1 MGLLNKKAS
10 RDLFGNRSR
19 ILTVFLAMVL
29 GTTVFGTFTFTR
41 ELINREIDGEYAAMV
56 PASASVM
63 VDRIDDN
70 LLQLLERH
78 EEISGYEVGASYEL
92 MMIRANGTTKTVRL
106 FSSPDYGQQE
116 INIVTPVGGSFSP
129 EQGEVLI
136 DSDALSVA
144 DARLGDKISIR
155 LSDETVRQ
163 YTITGLVNDLSQHP
177 PSVHDEVYVYVS
189 PETLA
194 DMGLSMNRIDY
205 LLSDNQYDR
214 PHILDVS
221 QTLIHLLQD
230 SGYQVGAIHV
240 SNTPGISMHREEYK
254 GALFITQVFSVVA
267 FLFGCIIMSSLLGTI
282 LSGQIKQIGVLK
294 SIGAKASNVIHSY
307 MSAVSLLV
315 VCNIVVSLPLS
326 YLAARVL
333 SVFFMSLGNMKI
345 RNFAIPPILVLIV
358 CFAGVVV
365 PMVLAFIPV
374 CRGLSISVKD
384 AINSLGTKTQKVK
397 KDKITKLLANKVSRP
412 ILFSLRNAMG
422 NRRRFITNVTMLTL
436 GGLMFI
442 GVMSSIIS
450 INMALSKSISAQV
463 YDYQIVTGLH
473 TEDEA
478 IINAID
484 GHENISDYEI
494 WGITSGQ
501 IIYDSGNTGN
511 SFGFAAVPVNTEL
524 YRPNLMEGRWLE
536 SGDTNAIVVSFEF
549 FGKEPELSLGSYVSF
564 KFAGVVEEFEI
575 VGIIN
580 EIGDSNIYMSR
591 EGYEQFVPDHA
602 QRSSVNIVT
611 HHTGGRRSAMYSRI
625 SEDISENGVS
635 ILQSASK
642 ADKQKILSAHFTT
655 TLISFL
661 VVSIMVVVVAGVGLA
676 TTMNVQV
683 QERTREI
690 GILKSM
696 GASRKQVF
704 SIITAESIYT
714 CLFGFAVC
722 LVLGITF
729 AVLAIQIIGVH
740 ILEIP
745 LSVSLLVIIAA
756 LVIWLAM
763 TFIVGR
769 TASKKAAKRAADLT
783 AKEALAF
790 E

>member
-1 MGLLNKKAS
+1 LGLLNKKAF

-106 FSSPDYGQQE
+106 FSSPNYGQQE

-144 DARLGDKISIR
+144 DARLGDEISIR

-315 VCNIVVSLPLS
+315 VCNRP
-326 YLAARVL
+326 
-333 SVFFMSLGNMKI
+333 
-345 RNFAIPPILVLIV
+345 
-358 CFAGVVV
+358 
-365 PMVLAFIPV
+365 
-374 CRGLSISVKD
+374 
-384 AINSLGTKTQKVK
+384 
-397 KDKITKLLANKVSRP
+397 ANKS
-412 ILFSLRNAMG
+412 
-422 NRRRFITNVTMLTL
+422 
-436 GGLMFI
+436 
-442 GVMSSIIS
+442 
-450 INMALSKSISAQV
+450 QV
-463 YDYQIVTGLH
+463 
-473 TEDEA
+473 
-478 IINAID
+478 
-484 GHENISDYEI
+484 EI
-494 WGITSGQ
+494 
-501 IIYDSGNTGN
+501 
-511 SFGFAAVPVNTEL
+511 
-524 YRPNLMEGRWLE
+524 
-536 SGDTNAIVVSFEF
+536 
-549 FGKEPELSLGSYVSF
+549 
-564 KFAGVVEEFEI
+564 
-575 VGIIN
+575 
-580 EIGDSNIYMSR
+580 
-591 EGYEQFVPDHA
+591 
-602 QRSSVNIVT
+602 
-611 HHTGGRRSAMYSRI
+611 
-625 SEDISENGVS
+625 
-635 ILQSASK
+635 
-642 ADKQKILSAHFTT
+642 
-655 TLISFL
+655 
-661 VVSIMVVVVAGVGLA
+661 
-676 TTMNVQV
+676 
-683 QERTREI
+683 
-690 GILKSM
+690 
-696 GASRKQVF
+696 
-704 SIITAESIYT
+704 
-714 CLFGFAVC
+714 
-722 LVLGITF
+722 
-729 AVLAIQIIGVH
+729 
-740 ILEIP
+740 
-745 LSVSLLVIIAA
+745 
-756 LVIWLAM
+756 
-763 TFIVGR
+763 
-769 TASKKAAKRAADLT
+769 
-783 AKEALAF
+783 
-790 E
+790 